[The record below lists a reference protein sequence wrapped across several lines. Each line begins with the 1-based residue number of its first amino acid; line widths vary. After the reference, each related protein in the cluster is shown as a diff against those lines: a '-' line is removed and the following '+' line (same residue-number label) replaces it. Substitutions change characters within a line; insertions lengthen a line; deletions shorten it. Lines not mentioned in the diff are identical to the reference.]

1 VRAEDKA
8 GRVAE
13 VFSKVAARYDVM
25 NDVMSGGLHR
35 LWKDNLVAK
44 LGPIRGSTIVDLAGG
59 TGDVSF
65 RILDALRE
73 QRYVPGVESRLVVC
87 DINAEMLQEGRRRAG
102 EQGHSAPGVAVE
114 WVQGDAEALPFPD
127 RSVDALTI
135 AFGLRNVTRTL
146 PALKEVRR
154 VLRRGGRFLCMEFS
168 QERPA
173 RPSLTRFSHATHL
186 RRTTNAPKAPPPP
199 PPCRTNWT
207 RLVPPPVLSGHVS
220 SLPPYPPPPRVPP
233 ATQHR
238 ISAHPARDERTAR
251 AAGRWRTPRSAR
263 CTTRTHF
270 RSSRASAVRPPLD
283 PRTKRTRRWT
293 PVLSGHAAGPS
304 Y

>member
-173 RPSLTRFSHATHL
+173 RPSSTRFSHATHL
-186 RRTTNAPKAPPPP
+186 GRTANAPKD
-199 PPCRTNWT
+199 
-207 RLVPPPVLSGHVS
+207 
-220 SLPPYPPPPRVPP
+220 
-233 ATQHR
+233 
-238 ISAHPARDERTAR
+238 SAHPARAERKAR

-263 CTTRTHF
+263 CTTRTRS

-283 PRTKRTRRWT
+283 PRTNRTRRWT
-293 PVLSGHAAGPS
+293 PVLTGHAAGPP